1 MIQDKIAHGEDAQPS
16 IGGANLECLFT
27 CQNIPA
33 KLVSSLLNVCYLHKF
48 ALVDQESLLAYEE
61 DPIEPL
67 LVASV
72 EQREGFL
79 QELEHQSVQSCIAN
93 MVGILVDVQ
102 TPMSLLVDFKNSV
115 VSISV
120 PEDFLWNFSKDTAK
134 ADFQRLKAF
143 AECCDD
149 IAAELSPVFGF
160 IGTETLHAEDMRL
173 DKAEQEG
180 AFKFDD
186 SFFSEERLKELF
198 DWYLNNYVRRWE
210 K

>member
-1 MIQDKIAHGEDAQPS
+1 MQDKRTHGEDVQPS
-16 IGGANLECLFT
+16 TGGANLECLFT
-27 CQNIPA
+27 CQNIPV
-33 KLVSSLLNVCYLHKF
+33 KVVSGLLNVCYFHKF
-48 ALVDQESLLAYEE
+48 SLVGQESLLAYGE

-67 LVASV
+67 LIASAKQH
-72 EQREGFL
+72 EEFF

-102 TPMSLLVDFKNSV
+102 TPMSLLIDFKNSV

-120 PEDFLWNFSKDTAK
+120 PEDFLWNFSKDIAQ

-149 IAAELSPVFGF
+149 IAAKLRPVFGF
-160 IGTETLHAEDMRL
+160 LGTETLHTEDMRL

-180 AFKFDD
+180 AFKVDD

-210 K
+210 E